1 MLSSC
6 EGALVKDEGL
16 DSEMRALA
24 IHFLAICL
32 ALAFF
37 SSTTEAR
44 SKLSKAE
51 VQRIFIGKSWRGPS
65 GSFLFSR
72 NGTYK
77 FHHWQRGET
86 FGPWRYKLGNDGV
99 IRSDYTNY
107 RFYRKSN
114 GRYEYHHS
122 QSNRFYPARP

>member
-6 EGALVKDEGL
+6 NGALVKDKGL
-16 DSEMRALA
+16 DSDMRTLA
-24 IHFLAICL
+24 IYFLAIGV

-37 SSTTEAR
+37 SAPAEAR

-51 VQRIFIGKSWRGPS
+51 VQRLFIGKWWRGPS
-65 GSFLFSR
+65 GSFFFSK

-77 FHHWQRGET
+77 FRPHNSRIR
-86 FGPWRYKLGNDGV
+86 GPWKYTLGSDGV

-107 RFYRKSN
+107 RFYRNSN

-122 QSNRFYPARP
+122 RSNRFYPARP